1 MKEVHIKNNA
11 WRRNYTIMMALIGYV
26 VIIAIILHKTANNQ
40 HKINLKTE
48 ATDYRYGCKSTFFPS
63 AQPKVYDCR
72 FCLFFSALSFEVWNY
87 WKVDFLGKNWLPQE
101 NLTPSGKVV
110 FLDKSWL
117 PWEKLTSSGK
127 VDSLGK
133 SWVPREKM
141 TPSEKWTP
149 AGKIDS
155 LGKSWL
161 PQEKLT
167 SWEHNKMTLEKHCRR
182 RFWRTFPSC
191 FFLFL
196 IHWRSLSTCS
206 LGTFY
211 RLVHIFC
218 WNQWGTGI

>member
-117 PWEKLTSSGK
+117 PRESWLHRENLNPSGKIDYLGKIWLPRQKLTPSGK
-127 VDSLGK
+127 VDFLRRN
-133 SWVPREKM
+133 WLPREKL
-141 TPSEKWTP
+141 TLS
-149 AGKIDS
+149 GKFDS
-155 LGKSWL
+155 LGK
-161 PQEKLT
+161 
-167 SWEHNKMTLEKHCRR
+167 C
-182 RFWRTFPSC
+182 
-191 FFLFL
+191 
-196 IHWRSLSTCS
+196 
-206 LGTFY
+206 
-211 RLVHIFC
+211 
-218 WNQWGTGI
+218 